1 MYWRISNA
9 ESMLSTCYSWWL
21 SPSTTDLQRGLMEKL
36 TPKFT
41 NMLINRNTNTFQLD
55 NLHLG
60 LFCLFLLSWICGWGD
75 DHRCLPKSR
84 NYLNSLSAYYSERN
98 PFKKI
103 LHDSV
108 LSFLVLSFYVL
119 SLADCDWFTKY
130 KFHSWVFKCF
140 WGNMDHFSR
149 TWGDSE
155 STTVHPNEERRG
167 GKGAEFFL
175 WYNLITYENI
185 VNLRIN
191 IRD

>member
-98 PFKKI
+98 PFKKN
-103 LHDSV
+103 LTW
-108 LSFLVLSFYVL
+108 LSTVISSSKFLC
-119 SLADCDWFTKY
+119 AEP
-130 KFHSWVFKCF
+130 SWL
-140 WGNMDHFSR
+140 WL
-149 TWGDSE
+149 
-155 STTVHPNEERRG
+155 VH
-167 GKGAEFFL
+167 K
-175 WYNLITYENI
+175 
-185 VNLRIN
+185 V
-191 IRD
+191 